1 MASSNNVHAS
11 IGNSETHSA
20 NAAAAAIISE
30 VIVEIPG
37 ETVYVD
43 VPGETVYVDVP
54 GPTVEVP
61 VPGPTVYLEKSLLA
75 EFDFSQMSDQ
85 NLKVDGD
92 YTIPVTGG
100 STSATTATLKVV
112 KSNTGIGAAGIQ
124 RIQSGKLEFLPDIV
138 TSELGLQYWS
148 SVAAPMLGIDIRTLS
163 TKLQA
168 DTYFQQTEYEV
179 IYEIEPIYLNGVISN
194 QHSAYSYMYVGL
206 LHNLD
211 LWASTGTPRPQG
223 YTSGHRHT
231 MTPIVGLA
239 RYVELGGMSFG
250 PTGFSPSSY
259 SQSQTQTA
267 PAPFNTLYNNSP
279 TKVSSMWNGLVGI
292 TSHSNG
298 TASIRRSSTMGNIAQ
313 YINYTLPSTFVAGR
327 TTNNLWMVAYCTR
340 SGSPIQAGDV
350 PFRIKKISIFE
361 RSL

>member
-1 MASSNNVHAS
+1 MPLGRVFSKTK
-11 IGNSETHSA
+11 E
-20 NAAAAAIISE
+20 IIK
-30 VIVEIPG
+30 VESQ
-37 ETVYVD
+37 TLHVD
-43 VPGETVYVDVP
+43 VPGPTVYVDVP
-54 GPTVEVP
+54 GPTVHVNVP
-61 VPGPTVYLEKSLLA
+61 GPTQYVDVPGPTVYIDNSLLA

-92 YTIPVTGG
+92 YQIPVTGG

-124 RIQSGKLEFLPDIV
+124 RIQSGKLEFLPDIH

-148 SVAAPMLGIDIRTLS
+148 AVAAPMLGIDIRTLS

-179 IYEIEPIYLNGVISN
+179 VYEIEPIYLNGVISQ
-194 QHSAYSYMYVGL
+194 QHPAYAYMYVGL

-231 MTPIVGLA
+231 MTPMSLA
-239 RYVELGGMSFG
+239 RTVELGGMSFG

-327 TTNNLWMVAYCTR
+327 TTNNLWVVAYASR
-340 SGSPIQAGDV
+340 SGSSIQANDV